1 MNLYIDKIDNY
12 EEPRKQIEQ
21 KMDFT
26 RHAPEMTMPESAFLC
41 GLIRKHRPEKIIE
54 VGVSGGGHQ
63 LSLCSACTTWESARS
78 CIQWIFRKSIIR
90 IPE

>member
-54 VGVSGGGHQ
+54 VGVSGGGDI
-63 LSLCSACTTWESARS
+63 S
-78 CIQWIFRKSIIR
+78 CHYAVPAQPGNPRGAAFSGFFGKVL
-90 IPE
+90 